1 MKVGETLRDIAEHS
15 TEGRVIYN
23 GRERAGAKRNTGIAV
38 SRYPERESEHK
49 ENPPRLGG
57 YINKERTCVRA
68 FFIIT
73 RSN

>member
-1 MKVGETLRDIAEHS
+1 MKVGLAGIAARSEHRAGTLRDIAEHS

-49 ENPPRLGG
+49 ENPPRLSG
-57 YINKERTCVRA
+57 YI
-68 FFIIT
+68 I
-73 RSN
+73 